1 MKTKFNTT
9 LKIFFGI
16 IFIIAFILGIG
27 NILGIHSAT
36 ELTITFQTFIAQFG
50 VWSVV
55 IYIVVS
61 AIGTIILS
69 VIPGVSMA
77 FILVG
82 VGLFGASWQTFLICA
97 SSVFL
102 SSLVMYLLGRTGGY
116 KLFIKIIG
124 SDNLKRATDLIR
136 NRGQIYFPLMMAVG
150 GFPDDALVC
159 VAGITKMNLWF
170 FLPSVVIGRSVGIAT
185 IVFGIELIPFASFN
199 TFYEWFVFGAC
210 VIAYVFAVIKLG
222 NIINKKIGDKLK

>member
-16 IFIIAFILGIG
+16 IFIVTFILGIG

-36 ELTITFQTFIAQFG
+36 ELTAALQTFIAQFG

-61 AIGTIILS
+61 SIGTIILS
-69 VIPGVSMA
+69 VVPGISMA

-82 VGLFGASWQTFLICA
+82 VGLFGANVQTFLICA
-97 SSVFL
+97 TSVFI
-102 SSLVMYLLGRTGGY
+102 SSLIMYLLGRTGGY

-124 SDNLKRATDLIR
+124 QNNLDKAIVLIKQK
-136 NRGQIYFPLMMAVG
+136 GQIYFPLMMAVG

-170 FLPSVVIGRSVGIAT
+170 FIPSVIIGRSIGIAS
-185 IVFGIELIPFASFN
+185 IVFGIELIPFASFD
-199 TFYEWFVFGAC
+199 TFYEWFVFVAC
-210 VIAYVFAVIKLG
+210 IIVYAIAVIKLG
-222 NIINKKIGDKLK
+222 QIIERRKK